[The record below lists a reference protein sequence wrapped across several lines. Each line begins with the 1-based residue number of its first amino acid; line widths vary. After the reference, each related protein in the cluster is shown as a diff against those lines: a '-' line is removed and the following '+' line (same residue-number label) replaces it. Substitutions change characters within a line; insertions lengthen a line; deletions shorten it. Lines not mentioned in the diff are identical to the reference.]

1 MRGLLV
7 LLALA
12 AGARPGALSAEE
24 APRSADPEQARR
36 TALLKVAERQRASVV
51 SIQVRGPGGVETRRQ
66 AVVVDPD
73 GWLLMAGPTPGPKD
87 TVVARV
93 QPDTYVPASIVARDP
108 DTALTL
114 LQVLPSQA
122 PLQALALPRSPPRQ
136 RLPLPPPPGTSV
148 VLVTADG
155 SVALGSVRAADRR
168 REVLDG
174 ARGVNVTVPGL
185 LEAGLAVLAE
195 DLGAPWFDADGHL
208 LGLLV
213 GGVASEAGPAG
224 ESAPDLVARAEPLAA
239 HALPAAVAGLVWPL
253 LETERT
259 VRRSRLGVRARPGT
273 EATLAQLCPTC
284 GAHVVDLVEAD
295 GPAQRAGLER
305 MDLIVAIAGAE
316 LRRGASLAEA
326 LLPYRP
332 LDTVR
337 VRVLRRGQPVE
348 VEVVLGER

>member
-7 LLALA
+7 LVALA
-12 AGARPGALSAEE
+12 AGAGPGALRAEE
-24 APRSADPEQARR
+24 PARSLDPDQARR
-36 TALLKVAERQRASVV
+36 AALLQIAQRQRAGVV

-66 AVVVDPD
+66 AVVVDAD

-87 TVVARV
+87 TLVARV
-93 QPDTYVPASIVARDP
+93 KPDTYVPASVVARDP

-114 LQVLPSQA
+114 LQVLPSQG
-122 PLQALALPRSPPRQ
+122 PLQAVTLPPSAQRQ
-136 RLPLPPPPGTSV
+136 RLPLPAPPGTAI
-148 VLVTADG
+148 VLVTSDG
-155 SVALGSVRAADRR
+155 SVALGSLRAADRR

-174 ARGVNVTVPGL
+174 ARGVNVIVPGL

-195 DLGAPWFDADGHL
+195 DLGAPWFDAEGHL
-208 LGLLV
+208 VGLLV
-213 GGVASEAGPAG
+213 GGVASEVGPAG
-224 ESAPDLVARAEPLAA
+224 VGAPDLLVRAEPVAA
-239 HALPAAVAGLVWPL
+239 HALPSAVAGLVWPL
-253 LETERT
+253 LEAERT

-284 GAHVVDLVEAD
+284 GAHVVDEVDAD

-305 MDLIVAIAGAE
+305 MDLIVAIAGSE

-326 LLPYRP
+326 LLPFRP

-337 VRVLRRGQPVE
+337 VRVLRRGQPLE